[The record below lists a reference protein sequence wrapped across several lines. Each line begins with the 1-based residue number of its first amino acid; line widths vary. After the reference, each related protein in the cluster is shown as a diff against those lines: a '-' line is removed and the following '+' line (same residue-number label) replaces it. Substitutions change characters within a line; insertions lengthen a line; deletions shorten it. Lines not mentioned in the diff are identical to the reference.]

1 MLEPVLTNPNLG
13 KKENA
18 YGITPESQFK
28 MFLVT
33 KMANP
38 HFLPEVFIRVTVIN
52 FTVTEQGLEEQLLT
66 EIVKR
71 ENPELE
77 NKKKQLIL
85 AISNDQKRMR

>member
-18 YGITPESQFK
+18 YGIIQESQFK

-52 FTVTEQGLEEQLLT
+52 FTVTEQGLEEQRLT

-77 NKKKQLIL
+77 NKKK
-85 AISNDQKRMR
+85 